1 MSEIIE
7 NEVTVEDQPTLYNVL
22 VSGDK
27 VLAVVTETNVQGEIL
42 QAPEGFTPDQID
54 NYAVING
61 VVSIKVPQE
70 ISALAGLAVIDQFGL
85 SDAYTVWATSPER
98 TFMEKAFI
106 EKAVNWRRSNTALI
120 QAATTLGLSSEQL
133 DQMFI
138 LGKQIDAMI

>member
-1 MSEIIE
+1 MSENIE
-7 NEVTVEDQPTLYNVL
+7 NEVTTEDQPILYNVL

-27 VLAVVTETNVQGEIL
+27 VLAVVTASNVQGEIL

-61 VVSIKVPQE
+61 FVSMKVPPE

-85 SDAYTVWATSPER
+85 SEVYTAWATSSER

-120 QAATTLGLSSEQL
+120 QAATSLGLSSEQL

-138 LGKQIDAMI
+138 LGKQIDSTI